1 MKKVGFRKR
10 INIDIDWS
18 DPFMV
23 FFIIFT
29 SIGIFVA
36 IILTI
41 LSAWKEGWVAS
52 ALFGG
57 VGILSGIV
65 GIICQLLDV

>member
-1 MKKVGFRKR
+1 MKKTGFRR
-10 INIDIDWS
+10 RVNIDWD

-23 FFIIFT
+23 FFVIFT
-29 SIGIFVA
+29 AVGVLIA
-36 IILTI
+36 IILTA

-57 VGILSGIV
+57 VGILF
-65 GIICQLLDV
+65 GIIGFITNLIDS

>member
-1 MKKVGFRKR
+1 MKKTGFRRR
-10 INIDIDWS
+10 INVDWD

-23 FFIIFT
+23 FFVIFT
-29 SIGIFVA
+29 AVGVLIA

-41 LSAWKEGWVAS
+41 LSAWEKGWVAS

-57 VGILSGIV
+57 VGILF
-65 GIICQLLDV
+65 GIIGFITNLIDS

>member
-1 MKKVGFRKR
+1 MKKVGFRRK
-10 INIDIDWS
+10 ITIDWS

-23 FFIIFT
+23 FFVMFT
-29 SIGIFVA
+29 SVGIFIA
-36 IILTI
+36 IILTV

-57 VGILSGIV
+57 VGILFGIV
-65 GIICQLLDV
+65 GFISQLLDI

>member
-1 MKKVGFRKR
+1 MKKIGFRRK
-10 INIDIDWS
+10 INIDWS

-23 FFIIFT
+23 FFVMFT
-29 SIGIFVA
+29 SVGIFIA
-36 IILTI
+36 IILTV

-57 VGILSGIV
+57 VGILFGIV
-65 GIICQLLDV
+65 GFISQLLDI

>member
-1 MKKVGFRKR
+1 MKKTGFRRR
-10 INIDIDWS
+10 INIDWD

-23 FFIIFT
+23 FFVIFT
-29 SIGIFVA
+29 AVGVFIA
-36 IILTI
+36 IMLTI

-57 VGILSGIV
+57 VGILF
-65 GIICQLLDV
+65 GIIGFITNLIDS

>member
-1 MKKVGFRKR
+1 MKKTGFRRR
-10 INIDIDWS
+10 INIDWD

-23 FFIIFT
+23 FFVIFT
-29 SIGIFVA
+29 AVGVLIA
-36 IILTI
+36 IVLTA

-57 VGILSGIV
+57 VGILF
-65 GIICQLLDV
+65 GIIGFITNLMDS